1 MQDFVEM
8 CDGAAD
14 AHGIAALPLILRE
27 TPDILDGGED
37 WQVGGGS
44 FLGANDRGDAQQHR
58 HDQDHPGC
66 LSLHGGRNTIPGRS
80 GRPVEIAAPG
90 SRTPDPDVTAVNAL
104 FLLLTAF
111 PCRPTLNRLGPFFA
125 GEVLY

>member
-1 MQDFVEM
+1 MRDR
-8 CDGAAD
+8 AAD

-27 TPDILDGGED
+27 TPDVLDGGED
-37 WQVGGGS
+37 WQVWRGS
-44 FLGANDRGDAQQHR
+44 LLGATEHGDAQQHR

-80 GRPVEIAAPG
+80 GRPVEIADPG
-90 SRTPDPDVTAVNAL
+90 SRPPDPVVTAVNAL

-125 GEVLY
+125 GKVLH